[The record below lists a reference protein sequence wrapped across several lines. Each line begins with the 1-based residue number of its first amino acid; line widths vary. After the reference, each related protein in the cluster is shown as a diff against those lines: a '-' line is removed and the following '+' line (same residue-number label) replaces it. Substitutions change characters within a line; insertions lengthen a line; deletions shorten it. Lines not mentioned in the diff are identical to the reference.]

1 MRLAIMQPYFFPYI
15 GYWQLL
21 NLVDLFVIYDDVN
34 FIKKGYINRN
44 SILIN
49 GKAQL
54 INLELVGASQN
65 KLINEIHVG
74 KNKKKL
80 LKTIELNYKKAPYF
94 DNAFAIIHDILEND
108 EENLAKFIGYSLQK
122 ISGYIGITTEF
133 IYSSNIE
140 NKDNKRSQDRII
152 QIASMTNASHYI
164 NPRGGMEL
172 YDKKTFLNN
181 NIDLSFIE
189 SIPIKYKQFNNT
201 FEPNLSIIDVMM
213 FNKKTEINAALL
225 GYKLI

>member
-213 FNKKTEINAALL
+213 FNKKTEINAALI

>member
-65 KLINEIHVG
+65 KLINEIQVG